1 MKRKIGLTII
11 VILVFIPAFSNFSIA
26 FENRPDWLLKSSELP
41 SGWISG
47 SEYEIGEKYYFQVFA
62 PNKDDVYIETIEFRN
77 QFLASEEVSERNA
90 KLKTFSLYGYTFP
103 NVINFSLID
112 NGFNWQQKTRC
123 CFIRGVYFSFENVV
137 IGISTAKEVSWS
149 DIEEL
154 FDYQVMKILN
164 HFGRETSD
172 FLDSNSLLN
181 AFFIISTILGINFIA
196 LIFLG
201 VIIILMKVKL
211 KR

>member
-1 MKRKIGLTII
+1 MKRKIGLII
-11 VILVFIPAFSNFSIA
+11 ITILVFIPAFSSFSIA
-26 FENRPDWLLKSSELP
+26 FENRPTWLLKSSELP

-47 SEYEIGEKYYFQVFA
+47 SDYDTGERYYFQVFT
-62 PNKDDVYIETIEFRN
+62 PNKDDIFIETIEFKN

-90 KLKTFSLYGYTFP
+90 KLKKFTLYGYTFP
-103 NVINFSLID
+103 DVINFSLVD
-112 NGFNWQQKTRC
+112 NGFNWQQKTQC

-137 IGISTAKEVSWS
+137 IGISTAKEISWS

-154 FDYQVMKILN
+154 YDYQVMKILN

-172 FLDSNSLLN
+172 ILDSNSLLTV
-181 AFFIISTILGINFIA
+181 FFIISIILGINITA
-196 LIFLG
+196 LLFLG
-201 VIIILMKVKL
+201 VIIKLIKVKL